1 MAEFLDITK
10 NLLVSLNASF
20 KLQYPFIELNFCDKF
35 VYIKNIA
42 PEYPE
47 PIVTSLRYF

>member
-20 KLQYPFIELNFCDKF
+20 KLQYPIFGLNYLILQGFTGYFGF
-35 VYIKNIA
+35 VFSCA
-42 PEYPE
+42 
-47 PIVTSLRYF
+47 

>member
-20 KLQYPFIELNFCDKF
+20 KLQYPFIELNFCEKF
-35 VYIKNIA
+35 VYIKKNTNFARKI
-42 PEYPE
+42 
-47 PIVTSLRYF
+47 FN